1 MQSLAVSLRHHQDF
15 AGNVIYDA
23 VSSQLGRLPGAPAGP
38 GSRRGRAAPARK
50 KETRD
55 TTRID
60 A

>member
-38 GSRRGRAAPARK
+38 GSRPAPARK
-50 KETRD
+50 KEARD